1 MASSVNRL
9 ILIGAAVAIVGVAGY
24 FIYINLTENSPLG
37 QLARSRL
44 GLDTRPGAGIL
55 QDPRVSSYKADPR
68 LGGYVNKTKSIIEDP
83 KQPQSVKDLFKDF
96 EKLRAEKYF
105 GKANAGFAF
114 DPSIE
119 EELEPWAHR

>member
-9 ILIGAAVAIVGVAGY
+9 ILIGAAVAIVRVASY

-55 QDPRVSSYKADPR
+55 QDPRVSSYQDKADPR
-68 LGGYVNKTKSIIEDP
+68 FGGYTNTSKKTIEDP
-83 KQPQSVKDLFKDF
+83 KTDPWIRERLKEIQKA
-96 EKLRAEKYF
+96 RAENYF
-105 GKANAGFAF
+105 DKADAGLIIPTFSSKHV
-114 DPSIE
+114 D
-119 EELEPWAHR
+119 R

>member
-1 MASSVNRL
+1 MASSTNRL

-83 KQPQSVKDLFKDF
+83 KTDPYVRDMFKDF
-96 EKLRAEKYF
+96 EKVRAERYF
-105 GKANAGFAF
+105 GKPNAGFIF
-114 DPSIE
+114 PIFSSKQVD
-119 EELEPWAHR
+119 R

>member
-9 ILIGAAVAIVGVAGY
+9 ILIGAAVAIVGIASY
-24 FIYINLTENSPLG
+24 FIYINLTENSPSG

-68 LGGYVNKTKSIIEDP
+68 LVGYVNKTKDIIEDP
-83 KQPQSVKDLFKDF
+83 KTDPYVRDMFKDF
-96 EKLRAEKYF
+96 EKVRAENYF
-105 GKANAGFAF
+105 GKSNAGFVLPYSSLAQ
-114 DPSIE
+114 E
-119 EELEPWAHR
+119 ETRES

>member
-1 MASSVNRL
+1 MASSINRL

-55 QDPRVSSYKADPR
+55 QDPRVSSYKADPH
-68 LGGYVNKTKSIIEDP
+68 LGGYVNKTKDIIEDP
-83 KQPQSVKDLFKDF
+83 TQPEFTRDLFKRF
-96 EKLRAEKYF
+96 E
-105 GKANAGFAF
+105 
-114 DPSIE
+114 
-119 EELEPWAHR
+119 